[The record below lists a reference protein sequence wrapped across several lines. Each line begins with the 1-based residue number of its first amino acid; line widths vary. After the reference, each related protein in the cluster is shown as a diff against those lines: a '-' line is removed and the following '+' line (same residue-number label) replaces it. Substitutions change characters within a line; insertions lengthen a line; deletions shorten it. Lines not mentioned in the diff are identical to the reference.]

1 MMQKIKGMLA
11 LIANHTFELIRFVK
25 YSNLFS
31 LNAVDKLQGR
41 ITFNYHSIEKG
52 LTNSPIR
59 MKFGIIK
66 INRLKK
72 YLILW
77 VKRGYS
83 LDHSQFLSA
92 CAVLKE
98 YFVVHQ
104 NAGINIEDIISE
116 AEIAFFTQYSNRI
129 SGGTITFQNSIY
141 FQHTKSSFNVFSDSR
156 HSVRH
161 FNDQLIDISKIK
173 DVISLA
179 RNAPSVCNRQGFKA
193 KFINNKKLVQ
203 DILSI
208 QNGLNATS
216 NTVQQLCIVTI
227 DRSVF
232 VSSAEW
238 YQGFIDG
245 GIFLQNLLYSLHYYE
260 IAAVSLN
267 WSKHYFLDL
276 KLEKLLNLHPSE
288 KIISV
293 VAVGYPAKEFKVPQS
308 TRKDISEILEII
320 S

>member
-1 MMQKIKGMLA
+1 MQKIKGLLA
-11 LIANHTFELIRFVK
+11 LIVNHTFELIRFVK
-25 YSNLFS
+25 YSNCFS
-31 LNAVDKLQGR
+31 LNGIEKLQGK

-59 MKFGIIK
+59 MKFGTIK

-72 YLILW
+72 HLNLW

-98 YFVVHQ
+98 YFFVHQ

-116 AEIAFFTQYSNRI
+116 PELAFFLQFSNKI
-129 SGGTITFQNSIY
+129 SGGTITFQNSTY
-141 FQHTKSSFNVFSDSR
+141 FKNAKSSFNVFSDSR

-161 FNDQLIDISKIK
+161 FNEQPIDISKIK

-193 KFINNKKLVQ
+193 KFINNQKLVQ
-203 DILSI
+203 DVLEI
-208 QNGLNATS
+208 QNGLNAS
-216 NTVQQLCIVTI
+216 SKTVQQLFIVSV
-227 DRSVF
+227 DRSIF
-232 VSSAEW
+232 VSASEW

-245 GIFLQNLLYSLHYYE
+245 GIFLQNLLYSLHYHE

-276 KLEKLLNLHPSE
+276 KMEKLLNLHPSE

-293 VAVGYPAKEFKVPQS
+293 VAVGYPINEFKVPQS
-308 TRKDISEILEII
+308 TRKKVSEILEII